1 MSWFSFNTNDF
12 AYSFLSVLFEG
23 VRIGRYAKIRRAI
36 IDKDVEIP
44 PYMEI
49 GYDREAD
56 RRRFFV
62 TDKVFVVIP
71 KRAKLE
77 APPAPPSR
85 KLI

>member
-1 MSWFSFNTNDF
+1 
-12 AYSFLSVLFEG
+12 
-23 VRIGRYAKIRRAI
+23 
-36 IDKDVEIP
+36 
-44 PYMEI
+44 MEI

-62 TDKVFVVIP
+62 TDNGLVVIP

-77 APPAPPSR
+77 APPPPPSR